1 MIWGKYSDK
10 LPEEKSIENLK
21 LKWDELN
28 LFQMNI
34 DMLGCLLPHDES
46 HTVVI
51 NAKRF
56 LLRPETHYNQVHQVS
71 TVSKFYATG
80 WDYFI

>member
-1 MIWGKYSDK
+1 
-10 LPEEKSIENLK
+10 
-21 LKWDELN
+21 
-28 LFQMNI
+28 MNI

-80 WDYFI
+80 WDCFI

>member
-28 LFQMNI
+28 LF
-34 DMLGCLLPHDES
+34 
-46 HTVVI
+46 
-51 NAKRF
+51 
-56 LLRPETHYNQVHQVS
+56 
-71 TVSKFYATG
+71 
-80 WDYFI
+80 